1 MSGPVWVVLLVSL
14 VGTVVGLQV
23 LYLVVRLAVRDGILA
38 ADQARGRRESDR
50 RRQEA
55 LSEAR
60 RTSYR
65 LDPPE

>member
-1 MSGPVWVVLLVSL
+1 MNGWLILFLTV
-14 VGTVVGLQV
+14 VGTIIGLQV
-23 LYLVVRLAVRDGILA
+23 LYLVIRIAVRDGILA
-38 ADQARGRRESDR
+38 ADQARGRRASDQ

-65 LDPPE
+65 IDPPE

>member
-1 MSGPVWVVLLVSL
+1 MSVWLILFLSV
-14 VGTVVGLQV
+14 VGTIIGLQV
-23 LYLVVRLAVRDGILA
+23 LYLVVRLAVRDGVLA

-55 LSEAR
+55 LAEAR

>member
-1 MSGPVWVVLLVSL
+1 VSVWVGLLLV
-14 VGTVVGLQV
+14 VVATAVGLQV

-38 ADQARGRRESDR
+38 ADRARGHRESDR

-55 LSEAR
+55 LAEAR

>member
-1 MSGPVWVVLLVSL
+1 MNELLLVVLA
-14 VGTVVGLQV
+14 VVGGLVALQV
-23 LYLVVRLAVRDGILA
+23 LYLLVRLAVRDGILA
-38 ADQARGRRESDR
+38 ADRIRERREADQ

-55 LSEAR
+55 LDEAR

>member
-1 MSGPVWVVLLVSL
+1 MVAVVSVVGALVLLQ
-14 VGTVVGLQV
+14 VV
-23 LYLVVRLAVRDGILA
+23 YLVIRLAVRDGILS
-38 ADQARGRRESDR
+38 ADEIRGRRESDR

-55 LSEAR
+55 LAEAR

>member
-1 MSGPVWVVLLVSL
+1 VSVWVGLLIV
-14 VGTVVGLQV
+14 VVATVVGLQV
-23 LYLVVRLAVRDGILA
+23 LYLVIRLAVRDGVLA
-38 ADQARGRRESDR
+38 ADEARGRRESDR

-55 LSEAR
+55 LAEAR

>member
-1 MSGPVWVVLLVSL
+1 MSGVVVFVLGVL
-14 VGTVVGLQV
+14 GTLVGLQV
-23 LYLVVRLAVRDGILA
+23 LYLVIRLAVRDGILS
-38 ADQARGRRESDR
+38 ADAARGRRESDR

-55 LSEAR
+55 LAEAR

>member
-1 MSGPVWVVLLVSL
+1 VTSLWVVLLV
-14 VGTVVGLQV
+14 GVVGGVVALQV
-23 LYLVVRLAVRDGILA
+23 LYLVIRLAVRDGILA
-38 ADQARGRRESDR
+38 ADQARSRRESDQ

-55 LSEAR
+55 LTEAR